1 MRLEGKTAVVT
12 GSASGIGR
20 AIALALGQAGADVV
34 VNFLNGPEQAQ
45 EVVDAIQATGARS
58 IAVQADVSVV
68 SQVQGLVSQAV
79 EAFGKLDV
87 MVNNAGVE
95 VREPFL
101 DVTEAH
107 YDLVLDV
114 NLKGAYFG
122 AQAAARQMV
131 KQGGGGRLINV
142 SSIHEDAAFLNFSPY
157 CLSKGGMRMMAR
169 SLAMEL
175 APHNITVNNIAP
187 GAVATPIN
195 TRTLEN
201 STLLEE
207 LRAIIPMGRLA
218 KPEEIAS
225 LAVFLASD
233 DAAFVTGSTYYMDG
247 GMTNWNKGL

>member
-1 MRLEGKTAVVT
+1 MRLDGKTALVT

-20 AIALALGQAGADVV
+20 AIALAFGQAGANVA
-34 VNFLNGPEQAQ
+34 VNFLSGPEQAQ
-45 EVVDAIQATGARS
+45 EVVDAIQAMGAR
-58 IAVQADVSVV
+58 AVALQADVSVV
-68 SQVQGLVSQAV
+68 AEVQGLVACAV
-79 EAFGKLDV
+79 EAFGRLDI

-107 YDLVLDV
+107 YDLVLGV

-122 AQAAARQMV
+122 AQAAARHMV
-131 KQGGGGRLINV
+131 QRGGGGRLINV

-169 SLAMEL
+169 TLAMEL
-175 APHNITVNNIAP
+175 APHGITVNNIAP

-195 TRTLEN
+195 TRTLES
-201 STLLEE
+201 STLLDE

-218 KPEEIAS
+218 RPEEIAS
-225 LAVFLASD
+225 LAVYLASD
-233 DAAFVTGSTYYMDG
+233 DAAYVTGSTYFMDG